1 LYLLSYNDF
10 LESKD
15 SYFLRNKFR
24 ASFYERDLF
33 DFTSPL
39 KKDLYFFGRT
49 DLINKLGNRHFSHE
63 NSGVFGLRRS
73 GKTSLIFAVQR
84 QMERVSSPSVFIPCD
99 DVSFQQRRW
108 NECLYYVLERLVDK
122 YKTKNKLKGI
132 LSPSESYTEKDA
144 SVVFKKDLLKIYEQ
158 LGKKPVLLVFDEIE
172 RITFNTASVK
182 HWQEGLDFVFFWGA
196 LKSIFNELDD
206 VFSYMIVGTNP
217 TCIESPKIQGND
229 NPIFQSVSVEYL
241 ERFDVSQ
248 TREMIEKL
256 GRFLGLNFDEV
267 IYSKL
272 VGDYGGH
279 PFLMRQVCS
288 LIYQTVKGAI
298 PVQVD
303 RSMYV
308 RAKKEFEQNKATS
321 YMGMILEVLTDFYKD
336 EYTMLKFL
344 ALGDIDFFSSLAK
357 DSPQY
362 VAHLVGYG
370 IISRNQ
376 SGDGYD
382 FKIDAIQQYLQSRN
396 RYKKLDLDIQEK
408 RREISQRV
416 NDLELKLR
424 DTVRKGIIGHYKKP
438 SIARDVVWIYLKND
452 NKKYKNKVD
461 QLTYGDLFNSS
472 KVNIYF
478 KALTEIVEKEWSI
491 FEGIFSNEL
500 TFKDYMTSINQ
511 YRRVPAHAGDVSEGS
526 PGFAVETVSQD
537 TKLALCER

>member
-1 LYLLSYNDF
+1 
-10 LESKD
+10 
-15 SYFLRNKFR
+15 
-24 ASFYERDLF
+24 
-33 DFTSPL
+33 
-39 KKDLYFFGRT
+39 
-49 DLINKLGNRHFSHE
+49 
-63 NSGVFGLRRS
+63 
-73 GKTSLIFAVQR
+73 
-84 QMERVSSPSVFIPCD
+84 MERFSSPSVFIPCD